1 MDFSSARKL
10 FERSVLPK
18 ALTQDVNLDLVN
30 QARDIQKRFDIGD
43 DDFNKIFMV
52 APQSQ
57 AKQKMGFKGDIRSA
71 AVYGKGD
78 YGSLPIS
85 EVPTPLRQRFAGYKV
100 EDPGNRTRSR
110 AQEEPTQLA
119 LTSYGKTLFER
130 AGEIQKIRNETDQLR
145 ARNSNIS
152 RVRARRTG
160 LPRR

>member
-1 MDFSSARKL
+1 MIASSRNI
-10 FERSVLPK
+10 FETRVLPG
-18 ALTQDVNLDLVN
+18 ALGAEINLDLVN

-43 DDFNKIFMV
+43 DDFRKIFQV

-57 AKQKMGFKGDIRSA
+57 AKTKARQGA
-71 AVYGKGD
+71 PVAVFQGKGD
-78 YGSLPIS
+78 YGNLPLQA
-85 EVPTPLRQRFAGYKV
+85 VPMAL
-100 EDPGNRTRSR
+100 RSR
-110 AQEEPTQLA
+110 FKGRIDAGSDDQVVQLG
-119 LTSYGKTLFER
+119 LTDYGQKLFER